1 MDEKMRGKLGSAC
14 SRFARERLDEKG
26 VCAELEALAADAG
39 DAEVRSAFDD
49 DGSCHVFDARVA
61 NHEAEMVLT
70 GAFKDYRGR
79 ISRKSARRMAGSAAA
94 AEMAEPAQSAD
105 HVDPQ
110 RRERMAHVVNAVF
123 SEHGRPAT
131 VPSIVYHDMLLV
143 LVRADDGSLSRAIVE
158 DRIVT
163 SARPI

>member
-1 MDEKMRGKLGSAC
+1 M
-14 SRFARERLDEKG
+14 
-26 VCAELEALAADAG
+26 
-39 DAEVRSAFDD
+39 
-49 DGSCHVFDARVA
+49 FDARVA

-79 ISRKSARRMAGSAAA
+79 ISRKSARWMAGSAAVD
-94 AEMAEPAQSAD
+94 EMADPAQSAD

-123 SEHGRPAT
+123 SEHGCLVT
-131 VPSIVYHDMLLV
+131 VLSIIYHDMLLV
-143 LVRADDGSLSRAIVE
+143 LVRADDGSLSRAMVE
-158 DRIVT
+158 DRVVT

>member
-1 MDEKMRGKLGSAC
+1 MDEKMRGRLGSAC

-39 DAEVRSAFDD
+39 DAEVRYAFDD
-49 DGSCHVFDARVA
+49 DGSLHVFDARIA

-79 ISRKSARRMAGSAAA
+79 ISRKSARRMAGSAAV
-94 AEMAEPAQSAD
+94 AEMTDPAQSAD
-105 HVDPQ
+105 YVDPQ

-123 SEHGRPAT
+123 SEHGCPAT

-143 LVRADDGSLSRAIVE
+143 LVRADDGSLSRAMVE
-158 DRIVT
+158 DHVVT
-163 SARPI
+163 SARLI

>member
-1 MDEKMRGKLGSAC
+1 MDEKMRGRLGSAC

-39 DAEVRSAFDD
+39 DAEVRYAFDD

-79 ISRKSARRMAGSAAA
+79 ISRKSARRMAGSAAV
-94 AEMAEPAQSAD
+94 AEMADPAQSAD
-105 HVDPQ
+105 HVDP
-110 RRERMAHVVNAVF
+110 RGA
-123 SEHGRPAT
+123 
-131 VPSIVYHDMLLV
+131 
-143 LVRADDGSLSRAIVE
+143 
-158 DRIVT
+158 
-163 SARPI
+163 SAWRTW

>member
-1 MDEKMRGKLGSAC
+1 MDEKMRGRLRSTC

-39 DAEVRSAFDD
+39 DAEVCYAFDD
-49 DGSCHVFDARVA
+49 DGSLHVFDARIA
-61 NHEAEMVLT
+61 KHEAEMVLT
-70 GAFKDYRGR
+70 GAFKDYSER
-79 ISRKSARRMAGSAAA
+79 ISRKSARRMAGSAAV
-94 AEMAEPAQSAD
+94 AEMADPAQSAD

-123 SEHGRPAT
+123 SEHGCPAT

-143 LVRADDGSLSRAIVE
+143 LVRADDGSLSHAMVE
-158 DRIVT
+158 DHVVT
-163 SARPI
+163 SARPL